1 MTQPPTAGVLATMQD
16 LLAVPEGRGGAVW
29 RLDPAARQLDANVI
43 RVLPG
48 DSVAR
53 HVEPDLDVLLCVLTG
68 SGELTVGDE
77 VQRLE
82 PGCVAWLPHGI
93 GRALAAGPD
102 GLVYVT
108 AHRRRAGLSI
118 RPAAPAAPA
127 APGGPAAEGG
137 ESACLLHRICPGC
150 DRPAEDAGARYC
162 SRCGTELPQAD
173 GF

>member
-1 MTQPPTAGVLATMQD
+1 MTPPLTAGVLATMQD

-53 HVEPDLDVLLCVLTG
+53 HVEPDLDVLLCVLAG

-77 VQRLE
+77 AQRLG
-82 PGCVAWLPHGI
+82 PGCVAWLPHGTE
-93 GRALAAGPD
+93 RALAAGPD

-108 AHRRRAGLSI
+108 AHRRRPGLSI
-118 RPAAPAAPA
+118 RPAEAGTPRR
-127 APGGPAAEGG
+127 AAEGG

-150 DRPAEDAGARYC
+150 DRPAEDIGARYC
-162 SRCGTELPQAD
+162 SRCGTELPSAE
-173 GF
+173 GV